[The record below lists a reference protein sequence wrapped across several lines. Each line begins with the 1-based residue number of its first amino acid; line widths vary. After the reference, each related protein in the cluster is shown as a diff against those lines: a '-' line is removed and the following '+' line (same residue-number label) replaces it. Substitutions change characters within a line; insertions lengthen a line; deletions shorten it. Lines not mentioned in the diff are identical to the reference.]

1 VGESVKKIM
10 NKRQKMEVIFL
21 GTAGA
26 RFVVAKQLRASAG
39 TLLHLNNSYL
49 LLDPGPGTL
58 VYMAKRKLPLEKIK
72 CILVSHQHLD
82 HSADLNIMVDA
93 ITEGGFKKRGILFLT
108 ESSFNEPIL
117 LPYLKN
123 FLEKIEILKP
133 RTSYE
138 CSPFYFKT
146 TCELKHTAENY
157 GLIFDLPDGKKLG
170 FITDT
175 AYFEGLEEEFSK
187 ANYLVINTVRLTPR
201 EGVLHLSIPDVKKI
215 LTKLRPELAV
225 LTHFGMTMIRANPF
239 KVAKEL
245 SEELGLKVVS
255 AYDGMVLKL

>member
-1 VGESVKKIM
+1 
-10 NKRQKMEVIFL
+10 
-21 GTAGA
+21 
-26 RFVVAKQLRASAG
+26 
-39 TLLHLNNSYL
+39 
-49 LLDPGPGTL
+49 
-58 VYMAKRKLPLEKIK
+58 
-72 CILVSHQHLD
+72 LVSHQHLD

-117 LPYLKN
+117 LPYLRN
-123 FLEKIEILKP
+123 FLEKIEILKS

-175 AYFEGLEEEFSK
+175 AYFEGLEEEFSE
-187 ANYLVINTVRLTPR
+187 ANYLVINTVRLTPK

-245 SEELGLKVVS
+245 SEELGLKIVS